1 MESFV
6 LSEKENHMLPD
17 ISKRKKLFGYNK
29 KDYESKKLHEL
40 LSIKEHDGVTT
51 KQCVPVV
58 QAINTYNE
66 RALELTYELT
76 ALFIFLLDIYN
87 REFDENVNPIIKNYM
102 DNYGR
107 NIGESVKSVRNVFKS
122 VARQRK
128 FFNHVKYVVK
138 QNKINNEWA
147 ELIINQVKQA
157 NERIDYLR
165 KSVVQ
170 GIIEGTPLQLAE
182 MHLKSNGSNFIQA
195 MYSFNIFDP
204 DELFNYKD
212 KTPDLVVPYCN
223 YILSIIEK
231 ESHES
236 YSSEYMK
243 ETKHKM
249 ELRERRIRE
258 KEIEEEKLF
267 NKQMKQ
273 LEEDALSFCGYT
285 CDLIKTERK
294 NSLQQHAD
302 RGDSVIYAIVC
313 GRVKGHKNLG
323 WLVFNKSAN
332 VVYVTNRVDCM
343 SLFRSKKEADEVIE
357 KFLADNKDKGGVA
370 LEVEIG
376 LNDYILKRASGC
388 V

>member
-1 MESFV
+1 
-6 LSEKENHMLPD
+6 MLPD

-29 KDYESKKLHEL
+29 KDYESQKLHEL
-40 LSIKEHDGVTT
+40 LAIKEHDGVTT

-87 REFDENVNPIIKNYM
+87 REFDENVNPVIKSYM
-102 DNYGR
+102 DNYGG
-107 NIGESVKSVRNVFKS
+107 NIGESIKSVRNVFKS
-122 VARQRK
+122 VAKQRK
-128 FFNHVKYVVK
+128 FFDHVKYVVK

-147 ELIINQVKQA
+147 EIIIKHVKQA
-157 NERIDYLR
+157 DERIDYIR

-182 MHLKSNGSNFIQA
+182 MHLKSKGSNFIQA
-195 MYSFNIFDP
+195 MHSFNIFDP
-204 DELFNYKD
+204 DELFNYKY

-223 YILSIIEK
+223 YILNIIEK

-294 NSLQQHAD
+294 GSLQLHAD
-302 RGDSVIYAIVC
+302 RGAHVIYAIVC

-323 WLVFNKSAN
+323 WLVFNKTAN
-332 VVYVTNRVDCM
+332 TVHVTNRVDLM
-343 SLFRSKKEADEVIE
+343 GLFQSKKEADEMVE

-370 LEVEIG
+370 LEVEID

-388 V
+388 A

>member
-1 MESFV
+1 
-6 LSEKENHMLPD
+6 MLPN

-29 KDYESKKLHEL
+29 KDYESQKLHEL
-40 LSIKEHDGVTT
+40 LAIKEHDGVTT

-102 DNYGR
+102 DNYGC
-107 NIGESVKSVRNVFKS
+107 NIGESIKSVRNVFKS
-122 VARQRK
+122 VAKQRK
-128 FFNHVKYVVK
+128 FFDHVKYVVK

-147 ELIINQVKQA
+147 EIIIKHVKQA
-157 NERIDYLR
+157 DERIDYLR

-223 YILSIIEK
+223 YILNIIEK

-294 NSLQQHAD
+294 GSLQLHAD
-302 RGDSVIYAIVC
+302 RGAHVIYAIVC

-323 WLVFNKSAN
+323 WLVFNKSTN
-332 VVYVTNRVDCM
+332 VVHVTNRADLM
-343 SLFRSKKEADEVIE
+343 SLFQSKKEADEMVE

-370 LEVEIG
+370 LEVEID

-388 V
+388 A